1 MDDNNGNDERLMED
15 IITRG
20 TNTFPTYTD
29 EECSQADGFLNI
41 HMTEGG
47 DVAAEDLE
55 NNEDDTAND
64 SENNEDLEDDNAKGS
79 NEVYTM
85 H

>member
-1 MDDNNGNDERLMED
+1 
-15 IITRG
+15 
-20 TNTFPTYTD
+20 
-29 EECSQADGFLNI
+29 
-41 HMTEGG
+41 
-47 DVAAEDLE
+47 LE